1 MLREIKEGSVS
12 LIVYGDDAYVV
23 SPLTEDS
30 NTIMSIVPTLN
41 PNLLPERGS
50 NVEDGFE
57 KAYELI
63 KNGGFKSGDLLLI
76 TDGIDSQAVKSI
88 EKTLRGTLIYGYQFL
103 VLAHLMEP
111 IPEGNSRVYETKWKR
126 RYRKIGRWQSKENHI
141 KF

>member
-1 MLREIKEGSVS
+1 MAEDIKPNRLTRARFKLIDVLREIKEGSVS

-76 TDGIDSQAVKSI
+76 TDGIDSQAIKSI
-88 EKTLRGTLIYGYQFL
+88 EKTLRGDIDIRAVSYTHLTLPTI
-103 VLAHLMEP
+103 E
-111 IPEGNSRVYETKWKR
+111 
-126 RYRKIGRWQSKENHI
+126 
-141 KF
+141 